1 MSIRRVGFAVDK
13 NNTSR
18 LLGRSLE
25 AMSIMP
31 QLAMGI
37 RNEMLSLGIVKK
49 RQITTTVLWK
59 MGDSRYLFALSRARS
74 TI

>member
-1 MSIRRVGFAVDK
+1 
-13 NNTSR
+13 
-18 LLGRSLE
+18 
-25 AMSIMP
+25 MSIMP